1 MIRNRR
7 DDAHLVEPPFFATAE
22 ATVDSDGDQ
31 TGGGTVSFA
40 KGKIFHCYNS
50 SYDRQ
55 EEQLKAQNE
64 RKYFSKGAD
73 WHYPTN
79 IDESFTYEAGDKFY
93 LRPDK
98 EEENSRIVKVEK
110 ESEIDLN
117 EHILIW
123 EAFEKDGEFGNTQFL
138 SENVFLQN
146 TQEFRQTAFTSH
158 LLEEKQNGDKRY
170 RMNGGFV
177 CIFNKG
183 ITKFIPSFDYEVK
196 KGKEKYFYIKLS
208 VSITEKSEVRTLR
221 EADRQYIKDFS
232 VDKIEVIEEDERL
245 DLLESTKKAGIGKA
259 CVNGEEEVS
268 ESGEYFIQI
277 SDDFLDDKG
286 GNININLEVKNA
298 PTLFVEAS
306 HTSVGIRP
314 EGGGRPA
321 QVREIKFE
329 AFTGEDAR
337 ITDSKTSCQFPA
349 TLPVIRRYQG
359 FRRQANGD
367 LQQGTVDIVTALSDQ
382 GGRGAYQ
389 AKIVRVPNDFF
400 ITFNVRADGNVD
412 LDEDDNYTDC
422 DKYLDHGRF
431 PSIDITSRVTPLT
444 SFIEVKNIT

>member
-22 ATVDSDGDQ
+22 ATIGSDGKQ

-98 EEENSRIVKVEK
+98 EEENSRIVKLEK
-110 ESEIDLN
+110 ESQIDLN

-123 EAFEKDGEFGNTQFL
+123 EAFEKGGEFGNTQFL

-183 ITKFIPSFDYEVK
+183 ITKFIPSFDYELK
-196 KGKEKYFYIKLS
+196 SGKEKYFYIKIS
-208 VSITEKSEVRTLR
+208 VSITEKSEVLTLR
-221 EADRQYIKDFS
+221 EADREYIKDFS
-232 VDKIEVIEEDERL
+232 VDKIEVIEEEERL

-259 CVNGEEEVS
+259 CANGGEEVS

-277 SDDFLDDKG
+277 SDDLVDDKG
-286 GNININLEVKNA
+286 GNININLEVKNVA
-298 PTLFVEAS
+298 TVTMGGFGAK
-306 HTSVGIRP
+306 VGIRP
-314 EGGGRPA
+314 EGGGQPA
-321 QVREIKFE
+321 HVEEITFE
-329 AFTGEDAR
+329 AFTSQGDK
-337 ITDSKTSCQFPA
+337 ILDFNTLCKFPEE
-349 TLPVIRRYQG
+349 LLVVKRFQG
-359 FRRQANGD
+359 FRRSDNDD
-367 LQQGTVDIVTALSDQ
+367 LVQGTLDIVTKLIDRS
-382 GGRGAYQ
+382 GRGQYSPIT
-389 AKIVRVPNDFF
+389 KRIPKDFF
-400 ITFNVRADGNVD
+400 ISFSIQKGQAE
-412 LDEDDNYTDC
+412 LDEDENYTEC
-422 DKYLDHGRF
+422 DKYFDHGQF
-431 PSIDITSRVTPLT
+431 PSFDITSRVNPLT

>member
-22 ATVDSDGDQ
+22 ATIDSDGKQ

-110 ESEIDLN
+110 ESQIDLN

-146 TQEFRQTAFTSH
+146 TQEFRKVAFTSN
-158 LLEEKQNGDKRY
+158 LIEEKENGDKRY

-208 VSITEKSEVRTLR
+208 VSITKKSEVRTLR
-221 EADRQYIKDFS
+221 EADRKYIRDFS

-259 CVNGEEEVS
+259 CASGEEEVP

-277 SDDFLDDKG
+277 SDDLNATEA
-286 GNININLEVKNA
+286 GNININLEVTNT
-298 PTLFVEAS
+298 PTIIVRAS
-306 HTSVGIRP
+306 HTDVGVIP
-314 EGGGRPA
+314 EGSGRPA

-329 AFTGEDAR
+329 AFIDEDTR
-337 ITDSKTSCQFPA
+337 ITDYKTSCQFPK

-359 FRRQANGD
+359 FRREANGD
-367 LQQGTVDIVTALSDQ
+367 FRGGTVDIVSFLSDQ

-389 AKIVRVPNDFF
+389 AKIVRVPDDFF
-400 ITFNVRADGNVD
+400 ITFNVKADGNVE
-412 LDEDDNYTDC
+412 LDEDDNYTEC

-431 PSIDITSRVTPLT
+431 AAIDITSRLTSQT